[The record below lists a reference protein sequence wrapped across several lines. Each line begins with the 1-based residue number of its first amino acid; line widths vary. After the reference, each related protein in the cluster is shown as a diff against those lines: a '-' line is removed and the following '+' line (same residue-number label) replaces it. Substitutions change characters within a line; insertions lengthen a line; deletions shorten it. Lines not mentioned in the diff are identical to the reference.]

1 MSRIPGLRVQ
11 LLGGLTLIIVVAS
24 ISVGVIT
31 VWTMRQQVAQIELEN
46 ARLLGQALANVL
58 SISLQRGDR
67 EKPALQRAVANISLS
82 SAITAIEVVDRDMH
96 VLVRSHEGSAMPKSG
111 AGLAAAVNT
120 GQQVVRLPDVASHVL
135 AVSTPIYS
143 QGRLTGGVRLHLLLG
158 PDRFGWP
165 RLFWLLM
172 VVNGLVLVLFVALV
186 VTRYVIRPVE
196 AMQRAAAQASEGDL
210 SVRLTAEGARELASL
225 ASSFNEMTA
234 AVQDQLTR
242 LERQRQELATSREVL
257 IRSEKLASVGR
268 LAAGVAHEVGNP
280 LQSIVGFTEIL
291 LQGGMSDE
299 EQSDFLRRV
308 RNETERIHNIIRELL
323 DFARPMEAEP
333 EPVSLAQVVEQS
345 LQLVGPQKR
354 LKAVALVC
362 EGLDDLPPVA
372 ASAQRL
378 IQVMVN
384 LLLNA
389 ADAMEGQG
397 RITIRGTLREQEG
410 LGELTVSNDG
420 APIPEEHR
428 DRIFDPFFTTKDPGE
443 GTGLGLSVASSI
455 IESHGGTLQLQ
466 RANPPTFVLQ
476 LPLWKEGA

>member
-1 MSRIPGLRVQ
+1 MSRIPGLRIQ

-31 VWTMRQQVAQIELEN
+31 VGTMRQQVHLIELEN
-46 ARLLGQALANVL
+46 AKLLGHALANVL
-58 SISLQRGDR
+58 SISLRGGDKA
-67 EKPALQRAVANISLS
+67 KPALQRAVTSIPLS
-82 SAITAIEVVDRDMH
+82 SAIVAIEVVDRDMR
-96 VLVRSHEGSAMPKSG
+96 VLVRSHEGTDMPRSG

-120 GQQVVRLPDVASHVL
+120 GQQVVRIPEVISHVL

-143 QGRLTGGVRLHLLLG
+143 QGKLTGGVRLHLLLS

-225 ASSFNEMTA
+225 AGSFNEMTA

-242 LERQRQELATSREVL
+242 LEHQRQELAASREVL

-280 LQSIVGFTEIL
+280 LQSIVGFTELL
-291 LQGGMSDE
+291 LQGGMSNE
-299 EQSDFLRRV
+299 EQADFLQRV
-308 RNETERIHNIIRELL
+308 RTETERIHNIIRELL
-323 DFARPMEAEP
+323 DFARPMEAAP
-333 EPVSLAQVVEQS
+333 EPVKLAAVVEQS

-354 LKAVALVC
+354 LKAVAVVC
-362 EGLDDLPPVA
+362 EGLDELPPVA

-378 IQVMVN
+378 VQVLVN

-389 ADAMEGQG
+389 ADAMKGEG
-397 RITIRGTLREQEG
+397 RITITGALAEEEG
-410 LGELTVSNDG
+410 VGEIRLSNDG
-420 APIPEEHR
+420 TPIPEEYQ
-428 DRIFDPFFTTKDPGE
+428 DRIFDPFFTTKDPGA

-455 IESHGGTLQLQ
+455 IESHGGTLRLH
-466 RANPPTFVLQ
+466 RADPPTFVIQ
-476 LPLWKEGA
+476 LPLWKE